1 MLGRALFAFV
11 WLLIGAGLLLP
22 AFQASVT
29 APTLPAVELSRA
41 ASKVVAAECVGCKEV
56 QVKPSFC
63 AHATAGTPAHPDH
76 PANTTVRLLI
86 WSTPIEVRPM
96 PPRLPSV

>member
-29 APTLPAVELSRA
+29 APSLPAAGVSQA
-41 ASKVVAAECVGCKEV
+41 ASDVVTAGCVGCKTV
-56 QVKPSFC
+56 ASSLC
-63 AHATAGTPAHPDH
+63 AHAMVGISADPDH
-76 PANTTVRLLI
+76 AANTTLRLLI
-86 WSTPIEVRPM
+86 WSVPIEVRPM
-96 PPRLPSV
+96 PPRLPSI